1 MPCLVKEGK
10 RGLFVLVALVLVV
23 CVQSIGFARGPRKIY
38 WSEWKSIRRANLD
51 GSDVEDVMLDLFFPR
66 AITIDF
72 QNNRLL
78 WIEEGVAEFKN
89 VTLGYIK
96 IQRAD
101 ADGGNIEEIIGGYT
115 IPLAGGSI
123 FGECIHGV
131 CKTWIKPEGQDAVEI
146 DPEQLFHPLSLA
158 IDNEEH
164 IYWHDQR
171 SDFFQQMDLD
181 GKVVKD
187 ILNHQRAGRIY
198 DIELDL
204 RGNKLYWA
212 QTTNKAIKRMNLDGS
227 EVEDVIFRW
236 NSYISS
242 FDLDVEARQIYW
254 ASSSRGIIYR
264 ASLRGDNIEEVV
276 TGLKEPQNIIVDAP
290 SNKIYWTSWDR
301 REDLHSI
308 QRSNLDG
315 SDVTDLVVDTRVIHS
330 LALDTEGI
338 FAVEPAGKLTTVWGN
353 VKAEK

>member
-1 MPCLVKEGK
+1 M
-10 RGLFVLVALVLVV
+10 
-23 CVQSIGFARGPRKIY
+23 
-38 WSEWKSIRRANLD
+38 
-51 GSDVEDVMLDLFFPR
+51 
-66 AITIDF
+66 T
-72 QNNRLL
+72 
-78 WIEEGVAEFKN
+78 N

-96 IQRAD
+96 IMLAD
-101 ADGGNIEEIIGGYT
+101 ADGFNMEEIIGGYT
-115 IPLAGGSI
+115 IPLEGGSI
-123 FGECIHGV
+123 NADCIGRG
-131 CKTWIKPEGQDAVEI
+131 CKTWIKPEGQARVEI

-158 IDNEEH
+158 IDNKEH

-171 SDFFQQMDLD
+171 DDFFQQMDLD

-187 ILNHQRAGRIY
+187 ILDHQRAGRIY

-227 EVEDVIFRW
+227 QVEDVIFRW
-236 NSYISS
+236 NSHISS

-276 TGLKEPQNIIVDAP
+276 TGLKEPDNIIVDAQ

-315 SDVTDLVVDTRVIHS
+315 SDVTDLVVDTRRINS

-338 FAVEPAGKLTTVWGN
+338 FDVEPVGKLTTVWGTM
-353 VKAEK
+353 KTEK